1 MLKNSLMLLAA
12 LFLTACQQSPGWHKT
27 LPAISYSPVKTID
40 MPGKVS
46 GNYTIRVVNAGIEVY
61 VLIENGY
68 NEFMTVNKLSL
79 YGNRCGYESQEEL
92 LIPPASVST
101 YMVPNIALLG
111 LCYTDDIKMIFVNN
125 KFNGLSRNKKD
136 TPVPLEVLMQFKLTS
151 AKENEEYNDVIYSS
165 WN

>member
-1 MLKNSLMLLAA
+1 
-12 LFLTACQQSPGWHKT
+12 
-27 LPAISYSPVKTID
+27 
-40 MPGKVS
+40 
-46 GNYTIRVVNAGIEVY
+46 
-61 VLIENGY
+61 ENGY